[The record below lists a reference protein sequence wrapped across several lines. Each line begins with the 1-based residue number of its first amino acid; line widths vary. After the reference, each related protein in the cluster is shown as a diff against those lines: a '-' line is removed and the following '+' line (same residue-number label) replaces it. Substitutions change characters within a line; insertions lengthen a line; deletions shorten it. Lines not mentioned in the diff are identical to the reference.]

1 MPYNIIDL
9 IESDETMSTC
19 QMFNAEVC
27 YGNGLVYNT
36 ELATAQVKAQ
46 VDDFVLDND
55 HASYCKVAHL
65 GAAAEGS
72 VKQTTLYD
80 NLAKIPSKLAYAFV
94 FSPWHNQSEL

>member
-1 MPYNIIDL
+1 M
-9 IESDETMSTC
+9 
-19 QMFNAEVC
+19 Q
-27 YGNGLVYNT
+27 
-36 ELATAQVKAQ
+36 
-46 VDDFVLDND
+46 DND
-55 HASYCKVAHL
+55 LASYCKVTHL